1 MAIVYVTT
9 GAWGTGTGTP
19 NSAAQ
24 VDGNFHDVD
33 QRVVGLTADMAEGK
47 RIDYVEYTT
56 NSMTFHYTDGTF
68 DVIPLPIATLTL
80 VGVWM
85 NSTTYLRGNLV
96 IVNGLGIFQV
106 NVDHITP
113 PLPATFDA
121 NAEDGSGNRLYTLWM
136 PIVDTVYDA
145 MIFIPGTIQRAD
157 DELLFQGITDR
168 ALRLTNDSSTPRAYL
183 DVGNDEAG
191 ATDIIVSIEK
201 NEAEIGTITFTAG
214 GDVDAD
220 GGQEGVFSIPTETD
234 FVAGDRYALRITQS
248 DNTQPSGLS
257 VTLPFARMDI

>member
-1 MAIVYVTT
+1 MPIIYVTT

-47 RIDYVEYTT
+47 RIDHVEYTT
-56 NSMTFHYTDGTF
+56 NSMTFHYTDGTS

-96 IVNGLGIFQV
+96 TVNGIGIFQV
-106 NVDHITP
+106 NVDHTTP

-121 NAEDGSGNRLYTLWM
+121 NAEDGSGNRLYTMWM
-136 PIVDTVYDA
+136 PIVDTAYDA
-145 MIFIPGTIQRAD
+145 MIFMPGSVQRVP

-168 ALRLTNDSSTPRAYL
+168 ALQLTTDSSTPRAYL
-183 DVGNDEAG
+183 DIGNVAVG
-191 ATDIIVSIEK
+191 ATNIIISIEK
-201 NEAEIGTITFTAG
+201 NEVEIGTITFVAG
-214 GDVDAD
+214 GTVDAD
-220 GGQEGVFSIPTETD
+220 GGQHGVFSIPADTD
-234 FVAGDRYALRITQS
+234 FVAGDRYALRATQS
-248 DNTQPSGLS
+248 ANVAPSGLS
-257 VTLPFARMDI
+257 VTLPFVRTDI